1 MEKEFIIRI
10 GGIKE
15 SISSIESLESALNE
29 VEKKVDKI
37 NENGG
42 MSVASKE
49 GNKAMD
55 ELAKLTQKL
64 ADFDE
69 KYAKAVAETK
79 EAIKEKNNQVKE
91 EVALEKANTTIQND
105 VRSSYNDKQK
115 ILSALGKQIKSMNAD
130 TEEEIKQQQDLIRQ
144 YNDLNQ
150 ELKDFDAQLGN
161 HQRNVGDYRGALKEA
176 TAELK
181 NLKGQMVGV
190 EQGTKEW
197 DALSK
202 EAGKYA
208 DKIGDINAAIKR
220 QASDTKHL
228 DDVINLAKSA
238 TAAFTLWKGAMS
250 AFGMETEAAE
260 EAIQKLAGAMSIIQ
274 SLQTLSD
281 TLQASSA
288 SAKLFNV
295 ALKVTGA
302 QLVTNQ
308 LASIKATAAQ
318 EGLTVAQKAG
328 TIATKAFGLALKAI
342 PLMLVIG
349 LITTLVMHWE
359 DFCGWLN
366 KTFPALNKVGGAM
379 NALKGIVMGLG
390 KAVVHWLVNPWK
402 TFADVIQKVMAGD
415 FKGAISAAVEGAK
428 RQFTGLGDAFREG
441 FQNQVTRGLEEIS
454 NKALEETNKQT
465 QYELDMLKAKA
476 GADAAY
482 SKQGIALQKK
492 IFEQRKKLAKNN
504 KDEMM
509 KIALDEANFTREC
522 EEHKAAAAKK
532 SADERKKAAADA
544 AKAAKEAAAEA
555 EKKRKEAEKAAE
567 EARKKEEERIR
578 NLNSAR
584 KEGANLE
591 IEYQKAILDERKRV
605 AEESIKAQDKE
616 IKSVNDEIKALQ
628 KIVNNDRLSKKTRMA
643 AAEQLE
649 KATAKL
655 MRVEEERKNLL
666 DKELEL
672 EKEIIRLNREKE
684 ELSVFEDLKQ
694 NLSAL
699 TMTKEEFTS
708 LINGTSDKLKDF
720 DDIQVQH
727 VKNAAKQME
736 IIAQKAATS
745 IEKITTSTNEKKES
759 GSNSGTTSYDDGK
772 NERPKKK
779 LWHGKGEINPN
790 TGKEYNLFE
799 NIGEL
804 VQNLD
809 ETVLGPAM
817 DTFSMFLDFAL
828 EETAQKLEEVQNMHD
843 EALEKVESSA
853 DKIKELN
860 EKLKDSS
867 LDNKEAVKQQLAD
880 EQVLYAQRL
889 AEEKKLAEQ
898 EKALKNKQAQQEAK
912 ARKLELGYQMVMTI
926 GNTAQGA
933 AKALA
938 DWGWP
943 LGPVFA
949 GVMTA
954 LGLAQVALIA
964 SQISKIKPVK
974 YAEGGVIS
982 GPSHSQ
988 GGVRVGNTNIEVEG
1002 GEMVV
1007 NKKDTAR
1014 YSDVLHRI
1022 NRNDPSV
1029 RYLQGSNDVYVDT
1042 KIRKYADG
1050 GTLNF
1055 ERADANLRA
1064 NQNTERLMNAIDGI
1078 NMQPVVSVRDIWK
1091 VEDRL
1096 VRVRGL
1102 AGR

>member
-1 MEKEFIIRI
+1 MATDK
-10 GGIKE
+10 KY
-15 SISSIESLESALNE
+15 SISIGNLKDTIKDVESFGDALENS
-29 VEKKVDKI
+29 
-37 NENGG
+37 GG
-42 MSVASKE
+42 KL
-49 GNKAMD
+49 D
-55 ELAKLTQKL
+55 ELGKITKKIEEYDKEYQKSL
-64 ADFDE
+64 QQSKNALKE
-69 KYAKAVAETK
+69 KND
-79 EAIKEKNNQVKE
+79 AIKEE
-91 EVALEKANTTIQND
+91 IDLEKANQTIQENS
-105 VRSSYNDKQK
+105 RKSYNEKQK
-115 ILSALGKQIKSMNAD
+115 LMNALSK
-130 TEEEIKQQQDLIRQ
+130 EIKTMNTETDDQKKKQEELIKQ
-144 YNDLNQ
+144 YADLNQ
-150 ELKDFDAQLGN
+150 ELKDFDKEMGN
-161 HQRNVGDYRGALKEA
+161 SQRNVGDYSLALKDA
-176 TAELK
+176 KQELK
-181 NLKGQMVGV
+181 DLKGQMMGLDQHSKEF
-190 EQGTKEW
+190 EQL
-197 DALSK
+197 AQ
-202 EAGKYA
+202 EAGKTA

-220 QASDTKHL
+220 AASDTQTL
-228 DDVINLAKSA
+228 DSIIDVAKSA
-238 TAAFTLWKGAMS
+238 TAAFELYKGTMS
-250 AFGMETEAAE
+250 AFGIETENAEAAM
-260 EAIQKLAGAMSIIQ
+260 QKLLGAMSIIQ

-281 TLQASSA
+281 TLQSTSA
-288 SAKLFNV
+288 TAQLLQK
-295 ALKVTGA
+295 ALKLTGA
-302 QLVTNQ
+302 EMVISQAN
-308 LASIKATAAQ
+308 AIKATVAQ
-318 EGLTVAQKAG
+318 EGLSKSQKAG
-328 TIATKAFGLALKAI
+328 AIASKTFGLALKAI
-342 PLMLVIG
+342 PLFLIIG
-349 LITTLVMHWE
+349 LITELVLHWE
-359 DFCGWLN
+359 DLLGWLN
-366 KTFPALNKVGGAM
+366 KTFPSLNNVGGAM
-379 NALKGIVMGLG
+379 NALVGVVRGLG
-390 KAVVHWLVNPWK
+390 TAVINFLINPWK
-402 TFADVIQKVMAGD
+402 TFAEVIQKILAKD
-415 FKGAISAAVEGAK
+415 FGGAVQAALNGVN
-428 RQFTGLGDAFREG
+428 RQFTDFGKDFMDGWNAQVNKGLQEQANKTLETT
-441 FQNQVTRGLEEIS
+441 NQE
-454 NKALEETNKQT
+454 T
-465 QYELDMLKAKA
+465 QYQLKMLQAKL
-476 GADAAY
+476 GNDAKY
-482 SKQGIALQKK
+482 SKAGIALQKK
-492 IFEQRKKLAKNN
+492 DFAERKKLAKGN
-504 KDEMM
+504 KDEL
-509 KIALDEANFTREC
+509 KNIALEEANFYREC
-522 EEHKAAAAKK
+522 QEKKAAAAKK
-532 SADERKKAAADA
+532 SADDRKKAE
-544 AKAAKEAAAEA
+544 KAASDEAKRLAAEQKKKDEE
-555 EKKRKEAEKAAE
+555 EKKKAE

-584 KEGANLE
+584 KEGADLE

-628 KIVNNDRLSKKTRMA
+628 KIVDNDRLSKKTRMA

-759 GSNSGTTSYDDGK
+759 GSNSSGGTSSSGEGK
-772 NERPKKK
+772 DKKK
-779 LWHGKGEINPN
+779 SWEDLDLGE
-790 TGKEYNLFE
+790 K
-799 NIGEL
+799 IGL
-804 VQNLD
+804 LTDAVIA
-809 ETVLGPAM
+809 PAM
-817 DTFSMFLDFAL
+817 DTFSMFMDFAI
-828 EETAQKLEEVQNMHD
+828 EETAQKLEEVEELHD
-843 EALEKVESSA
+843 KALEKVESSA

-898 EKALKNKQAQQEAK
+898 EKALKNKMAQQEAK
-912 ARKLELGYQMVMTI
+912 ARKMELAGQLVMGI
-926 GNTAQGA
+926 AN
-933 AKALA
+933 
-938 DWGWP
+938 
-943 LGPVFA
+943 
-949 GVMTA
+949 TA
-954 LGLAQVALIA
+954 LGITQALKTYAPPLSIAMAAIVGTMGAIQTALIA

-974 YAEGGVIS
+974 YAEGGIIQ
-982 GPSHSQ
+982 GASHAQ
-988 GGVRVGNTNIEVEG
+988 GGVPVGNTNIEVEG
-1002 GEMVV
+1002 GEMIV

-1029 RYLQGSNDVYVDT
+1029 RYLQGSTDVYVDT

-1064 NQNTERLMNAIDGI
+1064 NQSTERLMNAIDGI